1 MRMHVFEQVCMYV
14 RDREMVRE
22 RERQYPIINEN
33 NRKFKGKNKHI
44 YKIGDK

>member
-1 MRMHVFEQVCMYV
+1 MYV
-14 RDREMVRE
+14 CERQRDGERE